1 METKYKILIGLGIG
15 AITGSLVGSL
25 LYSLL
30 NKNKDSQR
38 PSSDSD
44 NLTIE
49 TIQYAREKWLID
61 DTFYVDS
68 RVPAEGNH
76 REKAMNAQIKRI
88 VKKFG
93 VEKPEKTKHTQITI
107 FQEPEAN

>member
-44 NLTIE
+44 NLTIDDFMNE
-49 TIQYAREKWLID
+49 GQPILQPFDRYKGIRYHNLRE
-61 DTFYVDS
+61 
-68 RVPAEGNH
+68 N
-76 REKAMNAQIKRI
+76 
-88 VKKFG
+88 
-93 VEKPEKTKHTQITI
+93 
-107 FQEPEAN
+107 

>member
-1 METKYKILIGLGIG
+1 MGKLPADVVSWESPLSISYPLNLIRIYKILIGLGIG

-44 NLTIE
+44 NLTI
-49 TIQYAREKWLID
+49 D
-61 DTFYVDS
+61 DFMFRQESPLSVS
-68 RVPAEGNH
+68 V
-76 REKAMNAQIKRI
+76 KRFTD
-88 VKKFG
+88 KLLRAHG
-93 VEKPEKTKHTQITI
+93 GCLGTRRR
-107 FQEPEAN
+107 